1 MECRPATDWYMTGR
15 TCALHA
21 GLVQDAVKDV
31 ALAILIF
38 LLEDQSRDLDQET
51 GQLSLQQHKPAWS
64 ACYQCCITLTFD
76 TLAL

>member
-1 MECRPATDWYMTGR
+1 MTGR

-21 GLVQDAVKDV
+21 GLVQDAVQNV
-31 ALAILIF
+31 ALAILVF

-64 ACYQCCITLTFD
+64 AHYPMLYHSYNWYPCTVIVQID
-76 TLAL
+76 R